1 MYSVWDIEDQ
11 EDYVQDHEIVLS
23 EYSPEYILVEN
34 STVLDVLKVS
44 DMTMKLVEAIKLRL
58 DSQEMN
64 RYRIFILVVFW
75 SFVEKLHHFN
85 FDETNVKKEEK
96 AFNLWMKLIFD

>member
-34 STVLDVLKVS
+34 STMLDVLKVS
-44 DMTMKLVEAIKLRL
+44 DMIIKYVDSNKIGMGLILPRL
-58 DSQEMN
+58 DM
-64 RYRIFILVVFW
+64 W
-75 SFVEKLHHFN
+75 
-85 FDETNVKKEEK
+85 
-96 AFNLWMKLIFD
+96 